1 MSYRTGKTGKAAFL
15 SFTPTQYSSDN
26 TTNKTS
32 TTTYCDTSIT
42 LNNKFSS
49 SSERL
54 LYKLSNYLNTVPNPS
69 YNKSNL
75 AINLVTKLDLQNLD
89 SSIVPV
95 IEKNGIPSTV
105 PTEIVITPLTVPYL
119 DYTIDPCGNLFGN
132 TPCGLNNYMQYL
144 VYNPPP

>member
-1 MSYRTGKTGKAAFL
+1 MSLQTGKAAFS
-15 SFTPTQYSSDN
+15 SFNEPQTSGTN
-26 TTNKTS
+26 TKNKTS
-32 TTTYCDTSIT
+32 TTSYCNTCT

-54 LYKLSNYLNTVPNPS
+54 LYKLSYNLNNVPNTS

-75 AINLVTKLDLQNLD
+75 SSNLVTKLDLQNLD
-89 SSIVPV
+89 SSVVPV
-95 IEKNGIPSTV
+95 IEKNGIPSIV

-132 TPCGLNNYMQYL
+132 TPCGLNNYRQYL